1 MKRTSSQT
9 KHLSPA
15 WGLNPAL
22 ADVFD
27 VVIIGGGGA
36 GIAAV
41 EGAKAAGASR
51 ICVIEA
57 GDLGGE
63 CPHRACVP
71 TKSLLAS
78 AKMYRSFLKNGPAF
92 GVLGYPRFDLK
103 KAMARKETVIEAIVG
118 GSRLLNYLK
127 SQGVDLI
134 KGKAVFEDAH
144 TIRASSRVIK
154 AKSIVIATG
163 TIDSVPPIAG
173 IEDVEVLGYADAVS
187 LPRLPKSIAI
197 IGGGPVGSEFATF
210 FASVGV
216 KTTLIEPAD
225 HILFH
230 EDEELSLLAEASLK
244 DLGVTILTKTKPLGL
259 TAEKKG
265 TKVTYQIGRRPRQY
279 IWVEAV
285 LVAAGKMPNIAN
297 LALER
302 AKIKVEKTGRV
313 LVSSKM
319 QTNVK
324 HVFLAGDV
332 SGRLMFTHTAHYEGF
347 VAGWNAVRPKEAYDT
362 DLSVIPRVTFVDPE
376 LASVGLTQAE
386 AAKAGFEPVIY
397 RTPIHA
403 LARSAV
409 DGKQTGMLKV
419 VVDKKTDLIL
429 GAHMLSERAGEVIHE
444 LALAMRHGL
453 PFGVVRSGLRAY
465 PTYSE
470 AISALEV

>member
-1 MKRTSSQT
+1 MKRSSKLSATSSAST
-9 KHLSPA
+9 T
-15 WGLNPAL
+15 
-22 ADVFD
+22 FE

-36 GIAAV
+36 GMAAV

-51 ICVIEA
+51 ICLIES
-57 GDLGGE
+57 GNLGGE
-63 CPHRACVP
+63 CPNRACVP

-78 AKMYRSFLKNGPAF
+78 AKMYKSFLKDGLEF
-92 GVLGYPRFDLK
+92 GVLGSPRFDLK
-103 KAMARKETVIEAIVG
+103 RAMARKESVIQAIVG
-118 GSRLLNYLK
+118 GGRLENYLK
-127 SQGVDLI
+127 SQGVDVI
-134 KGKAVFEDAH
+134 RGKAVFEDAH
-144 TIRASSRVIK
+144 TLRAGSRVLK

-163 TIDSVPPIAG
+163 TTDLVPPIAG
-173 IEDVEVLGYADAVS
+173 LEDVEVLGYADAVS

-197 IGGGPVGSEFATF
+197 IGGGPVGCEFATF

-225 HILFH
+225 HLLIH
-230 EDEELSLLAEASLK
+230 EDEELSLLAETALK
-244 DLGVTILTKTKPLGL
+244 DLDVTVLAKTKPLGL
-259 TAEKKG
+259 LNEKWG
-265 TKVTYQIGRRPRQY
+265 TKVTYQVGKRPRQY

-302 AKIKVEKTGRV
+302 AKVKVEKTGRV
-313 LVSSKM
+313 LVNSKM
-319 QTNVK
+319 QTNAK
-324 HVFLAGDV
+324 HILLAGDV

-347 VAGWNAVRPKEAYDT
+347 IAGWNAIKPKEAYDT
-362 DLSVIPRVTFVDPE
+362 DLSVIPRVTFIDPE

-386 AAKAGFEPVIY
+386 AVKSGFETVIY
-397 RTPIHA
+397 RTAIHT
-403 LARSAV
+403 LARAAV
-409 DGKQTGMLKV
+409 DGKQTGVLKV

-429 GAHMLSERAGEVIHE
+429 GGHMLSERAGEVIHE

-453 PFGVVRSGLRAY
+453 PFSAVRAGLRAY